1 MVEKK
6 PIDYLAE
13 AFLPQHGEPI
23 DPIAMARRDMTKS
36 FPRRFYKEAAVI
48 EADGLFHLALDGRL
62 AKTPAKNKLAL
73 PTRDAGEALA
83 AEWQEVGELIDPLAM
98 PVTRIVNSAIDG
110 VKSEMEAVLEETVK
124 FCGSDLICYRAGD
137 PASLVDAQSAHWDP
151 LLALV
156 REKTGARFICAEGVM
171 FTAQPPESIA
181 LLSKAVEDLLGNQP
195 EPALLLAA
203 LNVMTTLTG
212 SAIIALAVAWGD
224 LSPEQAWAAAHV
236 DEDFQ
241 MRVWGAD
248 DEALQRRAR
257 RWKEMQAA
265 AKLFQLCRVERV

>member
-1 MVEKK
+1 MAGKK
-6 PIDYLAE
+6 PIDDLAE

-36 FPRRFYKEAAVI
+36 LPKRFYKEAAVI

-73 PTRDAGEALA
+73 PTRAAGEAIA
-83 AEWQEVGELIDPLAM
+83 AEWQEIGELIDPLAM
-98 PVTRIVNSAIDG
+98 PITRIVNSAIDG
-110 VKSEMEAVLEETVK
+110 VKSEMQAVLEETVK
-124 FCGSDLICYRAGD
+124 FSGSDLICYRAGD
-137 PASLVDAQSAHWDP
+137 PVSLAEAQSAHWDP

-156 REKTGARFICAEGVM
+156 RENTGARFICAEGIM
-171 FTAQPPESIA
+171 FAAQPPESIA
-181 LLSKAVEDLLGNQP
+181 SIRQAIKDLLHNQP
-195 EPALLLAA
+195 EPALLLAS

-224 LSPEQAWAAAHV
+224 LSPDQAWAAAHV

-241 MRVWGAD
+241 MRIWGAD

-257 RWKEMQAA
+257 RWKEMEAA
-265 AKLFQLCRVERV
+265 AKLFQLCQAERV